1 MAFVAGGVIA
11 LLAWQA
17 YRRGQARSAAML
29 FGAVTLQIALGIATI
44 MSGVQLWLG
53 VAHQGM
59 AALLL
64 AALVVTAHRL
74 GERAA

>member
-1 MAFVAGGVIA
+1 M
-11 LLAWQA
+11 LAA
-17 YRRGQARSAAML
+17 
-29 FGAVTLQIALGIATI
+29 AVTIQILLGIATI
-44 MSGVQLWLG
+44 VTGVELWIG

-64 AALVVTAHRL
+64 GALLLAAHRL

>member
-1 MAFVAGGVIA
+1 
-11 LLAWQA
+11 
-17 YRRGQARSAAML
+17 
-29 FGAVTLQIALGIATI
+29 VTLQIALGIATI

-64 AALVVTAHRL
+64 ATLVVTAHRL